1 MILNEKLNDTSK
13 KMPWI
18 GAAHKCKHVINSMAT
33 MGSKKI
39 PFKSLY
45 GWRPKIIGFSQSLDL
60 SPTSLN
66 RNNLG
71 IR

>member
-33 MGSKKI
+33 MGSKTI
-39 PFKSLY
+39 PFKYFY
-45 GWRPKIIGFSQSLDL
+45 GWRPKMICFFSEFGLIAYV
-60 SPTSLN
+60 TK
-66 RNNLG
+66 
-71 IR
+71 